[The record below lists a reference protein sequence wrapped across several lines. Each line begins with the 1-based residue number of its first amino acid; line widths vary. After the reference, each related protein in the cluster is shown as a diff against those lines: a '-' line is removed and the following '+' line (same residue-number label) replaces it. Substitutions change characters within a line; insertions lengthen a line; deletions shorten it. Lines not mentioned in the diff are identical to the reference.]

1 VLQSAL
7 ALVPLENVMR
17 ALTRLCCLSLLAAS
31 GVAGAATLYQ
41 WKDAQG
47 VTHYSQSP
55 PPGGKYQARRVDR
68 HGDAPVE
75 ATEAAAPAENANCL
89 SARKNL
95 EILGKPGK
103 VMTDR
108 DGDGKPDA
116 ELDDAQRDAQKGLA
130 EAAIKAYC
138 APPAAAE

>member
-1 VLQSAL
+1 M
-7 ALVPLENVMR
+7 PLENVMR
-17 ALTRLCCLSLLAAS
+17 ALTRLCCLSLLAVS

-55 PPGGKYQARRVDR
+55 PPGGKYQARRVDS
-68 HGDAPVE
+68 HGGAPAE
-75 ATEAAAPAENANCL
+75 TTEVAAPAENGNCL

-95 EILGKPGK
+95 DILSKPGK

-108 DGDGKPDA
+108 DGDGKPDG
-116 ELDDAQRDAQKGLA
+116 ELDETQRGAQKALA

>member
-1 VLQSAL
+1 
-7 ALVPLENVMR
+7 MR
-17 ALTRLCCLSLLAAS
+17 ALTRLCCLCLLCAS

-55 PPGGKYQARRVDR
+55 PPGGKYQARRVDS
-68 HGDAPVE
+68 HGGAPAETSEV
-75 ATEAAAPAENANCL
+75 AAPAENANCL

-95 EILGKPGK
+95 DILGKPGK

-108 DGDGKPDA
+108 DGDGKPDT
-116 ELDDAQRDAQKGLA
+116 ELDDTQRQAQKALA

>member
-1 VLQSAL
+1 
-7 ALVPLENVMR
+7 MR
-17 ALTRLCCLSLLAAS
+17 ALTRLCCLSLLAAAS

-47 VTHYSQSP
+47 VTHYSESP
-55 PPGGKYQARRVDR
+55 PPGGKYQARRVDG
-68 HGDAPVE
+68 HGGAPAE

-95 EILGKPGK
+95 DILGKPGK

-116 ELDDAQRDAQKGLA
+116 ELDEAQREAQKGLA

-138 APPAAAE
+138 APPPAAE

>member
-1 VLQSAL
+1 
-7 ALVPLENVMR
+7 MR

-31 GVAGAATLYQ
+31 GVADAATLYQ

-47 VTHYSQSP
+47 VTHYSETP
-55 PPGGKYQARRVDR
+55 PPGGKYQVRRVDSR
-68 HGDAPVE
+68 GGAPAE
-75 ATEAAAPAENANCL
+75 PSEAAAPAESANCL

-95 EILGKPGK
+95 DILDKPGK

-108 DGDGKPDA
+108 DGDGKPDG
-116 ELDDAQRDAQKGLA
+116 ELDETQRSAQKALA

-138 APPAAAE
+138 APAAAAQ

>member
-1 VLQSAL
+1 
-7 ALVPLENVMR
+7 MR
-17 ALTRLCCLSLLAAS
+17 ALPRLCCLFLLAAS

-55 PPGGKYQARRVDR
+55 PPGGKYQARRVDS
-68 HGDAPVE
+68 HGGAPAE
-75 ATEAAAPAENANCL
+75 ATEVAAPAENANCL
-89 SARKNL
+89 SARRNL
-95 EILGKPGK
+95 DILGKPGK

-116 ELDDAQRDAQKGLA
+116 ELDDAQREAQKGLA

-138 APPAAAE
+138 AAPAAAE